1 MELHK
6 YWEEG
11 YSFVE
16 GSYYG
21 DSDVEDWEDVKD
33 ILEEVEEEEYLELVV
48 SVDDEK
54 KVVYL
59 FVQDYE

>member
-1 MELHK
+1 MELYK

-21 DSDVEDWEDVKD
+21 DSDIEDWEDVKD

-59 FVQDYE
+59 FIQDYE

>member
-1 MELHK
+1 MELYK

>member
-1 MELHK
+1 MELYK

-33 ILEEVEEEEYLELVV
+33 ILEEVEEEKYLELVV

>member
-1 MELHK
+1 MELYK

-16 GSYYG
+16 SSYYG

-54 KVVYL
+54 KIVYL

>member
-1 MELHK
+1 MELYK

-21 DSDVEDWEDVKD
+21 DSDIEDWEDVKD